1 MIDPA
6 RSEPDDWLDA
16 LLRQDA
22 AARDD
27 RVVDNGFV
35 ARVMTGLPPPPA
47 ALPAW
52 RKPALAA
59 LWAVAGLGLAAAL
72 PGAITDA
79 GHQLIGFVASQRFT
93 LGQVGLVLVAL
104 AAASW
109 AGTVYTLR
117 QD

>member
-1 MIDPA
+1 MTDAA
-6 RSEPDDWLDA
+6 RSQQDDWLDA

-22 AARDD
+22 GGRDAEVAD
-27 RVVDNGFV
+27 DGFV
-35 ARVMTGLPPPPA
+35 ARVMTELPPPPA

-79 GHQLIGFVASQRFT
+79 GHQLMGYVASERFT
-93 LGQVGLVLVAL
+93 LSQLGVVLVAL

-117 QD
+117 MD